1 MKRLYV
7 SLLLTVSLVCSM
19 SLYSQTTTESIKQ
32 NNILT
37 ATSFRDVARKV
48 SPNVVSIRLKRSIVS
63 SFGQQSAH
71 RPKLIVPFGM
81 SDELREQLERMLD
94 EQYLHL
100 YPGEPKEKSYVG
112 SGSGVIIHEDGYI
125 ITSYHVIANCSPD
138 NIEVTLADGTRYDKA
153 DIIGYDELTDIGII
167 KIDGGKM
174 KSSAV
179 WGDSDSL
186 EPGDFVVAIGNSLDF
201 SNSISEGI
209 ISAKHRVI
217 KKTPI
222 EDLIQTTAMINPG
235 NSGGHY
241 VILLAK

>member
-100 YPGEPKEKSYVG
+100 
-112 SGSGVIIHEDGYI
+112 
-125 ITSYHVIANCSPD
+125 
-138 NIEVTLADGTRYDKA
+138 
-153 DIIGYDELTDIGII
+153 
-167 KIDGGKM
+167 
-174 KSSAV
+174 
-179 WGDSDSL
+179 
-186 EPGDFVVAIGNSLDF
+186 
-201 SNSISEGI
+201 
-209 ISAKHRVI
+209 
-217 KKTPI
+217 
-222 EDLIQTTAMINPG
+222 
-235 NSGGHY
+235 
-241 VILLAK
+241 